1 MLGIFVDILV
11 PVFLVVGAGFVLART
26 VGIKPEGLATLA
38 YWVLGPVFIFDILSG
53 ADLEAGEVA
62 RIVAATVAAVAA
74 VGVLAGVAGRMV
86 GSSRSLTS
94 ATVLS
99 SIHGNVGN
107 FGLAIVAFALGEG
120 ALPIAGIVMVTINTV
135 GILIGVG
142 LATSREHHLG
152 RAAWRALTTPLA
164 LAVVPALMV
173 NMSNIELPLWFDR
186 PVSLVAAAM
195 IPVMLLTLG
204 VQLAGME
211 KVMPS
216 TKVGIPIAMKLIVNP
231 VAAFVAVVVLGLTG
245 TAADVV
251 VLQAAMPAAVFTSLI
266 ALEHDLEPDFVTS
279 VLLSGTLVS
288 ALTIPVVIALI

>member
-11 PVFLVVGAGFVLART
+11 PVFLVVSAGFLLART
-26 VGIKPEGLATLA
+26 VGVKPHGLATLA

-62 RIVAATVAAVAA
+62 RIVAATVISVAV
-74 VGVLAGVAGRMV
+74 VGVLAGVAGRLV
-86 GSSRSLTS
+86 GSSRSVTS

-120 ALPIAGIVMVTINTV
+120 ALPIAGIVMVTINTL
-135 GILIGVG
+135 GILTGVG
-142 LATSREHHLG
+142 LASSREHNLA

-164 LAVVPALMV
+164 LAVVPALAV
-173 NMSNIELPLWFDR
+173 NVSNIDLPLWFDR
-186 PVSLVAAAM
+186 PVSLIAAAM

-211 KVMPS
+211 KVLPPA
-216 TKVGIPIAMKLIVNP
+216 KAALPIGLKLVVNP
-231 VAAFVAVVVLGLTG
+231 LAASAAVAILGLSG
-245 TAADVV
+245 APADVV

-266 ALEHDLEPDFVTS
+266 ALEHDLEPDYVTA

-288 ALTIPVVIALI
+288 AFTIPVVIALI